1 MLITLYT
8 FELNEP
14 KGKCEKQHK
23 KNQNIIINKLTK
35 KKGKKLNETISHRYP
50 FSYTC

>member
-14 KGKCEKQHK
+14 KGKCEKKYK
-23 KNQNIIINKLTK
+23 KIKILLLIN
-35 KKGKKLNETISHRYP
+35 
-50 FSYTC
+50 